1 VIFKPALKGIMAAV
15 VLLLIYFALVSLIS
29 GFDFA
34 GNQFLRFW
42 YFIIGLAFG
51 FGIQVGL
58 YNYLKNT
65 IRVKSGGGAVVV
77 VTGAT
82 STLAM
87 VSCCTHYLVNL
98 LPIIGVS
105 GLAAFLGQYQ
115 IEFFGVGLVLNLI
128 GIFIIGTRIRKF
140 LKSTHAK

>member
-1 VIFKPALKGIMAAV
+1 MILKPVLKGITAAV

-29 GFDFA
+29 GFDFV

-42 YFIIGLAFG
+42 YFIVSLAVG

-58 YNYLKNT
+58 YSYLKNI

-87 VSCCTHYLVNL
+87 VSCCAHYLVNL
-98 LPIIGVS
+98 LPIIGIS

-115 IEFFGVGLVLNLI
+115 IEFFWVSLFLNII
-128 GIFIIGTRIRKF
+128 GIFIIAMRIRKF